1 MIVSSLTNSYS
12 LQIVGRLDEVLPDE
26 NEAKLRPPDR
36 PIDTGTAEVVVLGM
50 GRIGRGAYERLVDRG
65 GLSVIG
71 VDNDHLVVE
80 DLKGEKFNVLEGDA
94 TDHEFW
100 HRIVVGGTARTV
112 ILAMAIHDSNT
123 FALEQLRI
131 AGFDGAIAAVV
142 QRQDQA
148 DALTAAG
155 VHTVINIYGG
165 SGAEVADAA
174 MRLPTKRRPDSGADR
189 TGT

>member
-1 MIVSSLTNSYS
+1 MRSTPVTP
-12 LQIVGRLDEVLPDE
+12 RLWCWAWGASVAAPTSDSF
-26 NEAKLRPPDR
+26 
-36 PIDTGTAEVVVLGM
+36 DT
-50 GRIGRGAYERLVDRG
+50 G

-80 DLKGEKFNVLEGDA
+80 ELKREEFNVLEGDA

-100 HRIVVGGTARTV
+100 HRLVVGGTARTV

-148 DALTAAG
+148 DALITSRSS
-155 VHTVINIYGG
+155 YC
-165 SGAEVADAA
+165 
-174 MRLPTKRRPDSGADR
+174 R
-189 TGT
+189 